1 MPCRRHCHGT
11 SDLSN
16 RVEDN
21 MTTEA
26 KPTPIARSRLEPEA
40 MPRRDFLGLA
50 AWWSAAAALL
60 FGFLGS
66 MRLPKAAVLPSPS
79 KKFKVTLP
87 ASLASGQSYVPPGRS
102 VAVYKDGSQVYAVS
116 TICTHLGCI
125 VKGTEG
131 GFDCPCHGS
140 KFNKDGSV
148 AKGPAPKGLPWLE
161 VKHVGGDNFL
171 IDEGKTV
178 AVGTTVTV

>member
-1 MPCRRHCHGT
+1 
-11 SDLSN
+11 
-16 RVEDN
+16 

-26 KPTPIARSRLEPEA
+26 KPTATPRSRMDPEA

-60 FGFLGS
+60 FGFLGA

-87 ASLASGQSYVPPGRS
+87 PSFVAAQPYLPAGRS
-102 VAVYKDGSQVYAVS
+102 VAIIRDGNNVHAISMV
-116 TICTHLGCI
+116 CTHLGCI
-125 VKGTEG
+125 VKPSDT

-140 KFNKDGSV
+140 KFSHDGSV
-148 AKGPAPKGLPWLE
+148 IKGPAPKGLPWLGMT
-161 VKHVGGDNFL
+161 HLGGGKF
-171 IDEGKTV
+171 IVDEGKNV
-178 AVGTTVTV
+178 PPGTTVTV